1 MKRIYILFLILFST
15 LSFQFCYSQ
24 QNITIDTQYR
34 IKPDRSVAKE
44 NYYFGFFPS
53 NGVLYTNDKDLSI
66 QKQYYI
72 KFKDTFYDNANLFNV
87 AYTTD
92 AVQHTL
98 NKRPNSE
105 LGAFSIIYD
114 EKNGQVV
121 GVRVVTQ
128 DSSEIYLTEFGAKL
142 LNKI

>member
-1 MKRIYILFLILFST
+1 MKRTYILFLILLST

-34 IKPDRSVAKE
+34 MKPDKSVAKE

-53 NGVLYTNDKDLSI
+53 DGILYTNDKDLSI

-87 AYTTD
+87 AYMTD
-92 AVQHTL
+92 AVQQTL
-98 NKRPNSE
+98 KRRPNSE

-121 GVRVVTQ
+121 GVRIVTQ

>member
-1 MKRIYILFLILFST
+1 MQRIYILFLFLLST

-24 QNITIDTQYR
+24 QDITVDTQYR
-34 IKPDRSVAKE
+34 MKPDRSVANE
-44 NYYFGFFPS
+44 NYYFGFYPS
-53 NGVLYTNDKDLSI
+53 DGILYTNDKDLSI
-66 QKQYYI
+66 QKQYFI
-72 KFKDTFYDNANLFNV
+72 KFKGTFYDKANLFNI

-98 NKRPNSE
+98 KRRPNSE
-105 LGAFSIIYD
+105 LGAFSVIYN

-128 DSSEIYLTEFGAKL
+128 DSSEIYLTEFGKRIL
-142 LNKI
+142 FN